1 MSANNFQAL
10 LDQYQGKL
18 ITGLNTTVS
27 AMQLQMQVKSWIS
40 HLVQNHPARQAV
52 GILAD
57 NNAAWL
63 ALDLA
68 CGSLNIPLVPLP
80 GFFTDQ
86 QLLHAIEEAGISSL
100 VTDHGQRAQR
110 LGFQM
115 MPQDMDAPLLTLRR
129 VQMGGD
135 TPVNIQKITF
145 TSGTT
150 GEPKG
155 VCLTQ
160 EQQLSV
166 ASGLHQATSKLNI
179 KRHLC
184 LLPFSVLLE
193 NIAGVY
199 APMLAGAD
207 IVCPPLAETGLQG
220 AASFDAGQCLDAIA
234 AYRAESIIL
243 LPQMLM
249 AILQAVKPGDIRLNS
264 LKFIAVGGG
273 KVPVGLLTL
282 AKLFNLPVY
291 EGYGLSECASVVC
304 LNTPENNKP
313 GTVGKPIAGVQ
324 VKVDSNQEIWVKG
337 RHFSGY
343 LHNLKAG
350 KTNSEIDG
358 GWLPTGDLG
367 QIDPEGFLSIQGRKK
382 NLIITGFGRNVSPE
396 WPEGILLSTGLF
408 LQAAVFGE
416 GQSGL
421 SAMLVLRNAND
432 ADDAEKIANTLNQV
446 NQQLPD
452 YARIA
457 RHVVIHEPFSFNNGF
472 CTANGRIRRDAIWQA
487 FNSQLNGVNA

>member
-1 MSANNFQAL
+1 MSINSFQSL
-10 LDQYQGKL
+10 LDQYDGE
-18 ITGLNTTVS
+18 ITFGRNSSVT
-27 AMQLQMQVKSWIS
+27 ANQLRAQVKVWVS
-40 HLVQNHPARQAV
+40 HLVQNHPDQQSV

-57 NNAAWL
+57 NGPAWI

-80 GFFTDQ
+80 AFFTDQ
-86 QLLHAIEEAGISSL
+86 QLLHAIHEAGISTL
-100 VTDHGQRAQR
+100 VTDQGQRAQR

-115 MPQDMDAPLLTLRR
+115 TPQDLDAPMLTLRR
-129 VQMGGD
+129 VQVDGN
-135 TPVNIQKITF
+135 TPRDIQKITF

-160 EQQLSV
+160 SQQLAV
-166 ASGLHQATSKLNI
+166 ASGLQKATAALNI

-184 LLPFSVLLE
+184 LLPLGVLLE

-199 APMLAGAD
+199 APMLAGAE
-207 IVCPPLAETGLQG
+207 IVCIPLAETGLQG

-249 AILQAVKPGDIRLNS
+249 ALLQGTNPGDIRLKS

-273 KVPVGLLTL
+273 KVPLGLLTL
-282 AKLFNLPVY
+282 AKWFNLPVY

-304 LNTPENNKP
+304 LNTPEHNKP
-313 GTVGKPIAGVQ
+313 GSVGKPIAGVQ
-324 VKVDSNQEIWVKG
+324 VKVDSSQEIWVKG

-343 LHNLKAG
+343 LHDLKAS
-350 KTNSEIDG
+350 KTSVESDNE
-358 GWLPTGDLG
+358 WLATGDLG
-367 QIDPEGFLSIQGRKK
+367 QLDAEGFLSIQGRKK
-382 NLIITGFGRNVSPE
+382 NLIITGFGRNISPE
-396 WPEGILLSTGLF
+396 WPEGALLSTGLF

-421 SAMLVLRNAND
+421 SAILVLRD
-432 ADDAEKIANTLNQV
+432 ARDAEKVAETLNSV

-452 YARIA
+452 YARIS
-457 RHVVIHEPFSFNNGF
+457 RHVLVNEPFSFNNGL
-472 CTANGRIRRDAIWQA
+472 CTANGRIRRDAIWRA